1 MYTVI
6 KITILLILVIATI
19 SKAAEESN
27 QHFLNNLTDLII
39 TKIVQILPK
48 QYSIPRI
55 STSYFHTLLRLET
68 FDGTLRDMSTL
79 KRKGDVIMVMNKET
93 TTIKANVT
101 FNLLSMHY
109 DKVLFKIFGITSV
122 GTLTVKSLDN
132 LFQVL
137 IRTDE
142 KSQCLI
148 TIEEAR
154 VLKLSSYDVETKST
168 CNLCSKLKKEV
179 ISSVIEYFKINITNY
194 INDRLK
200 TTMKKLFEHN
210 EYVCI

>member
-6 KITILLILVIATI
+6 KITIILILVTASIT
-19 SKAAEESN
+19 KAAEESD

-39 TKIVQILPK
+39 KKIVKILPK

-55 STSYFHTLLRLET
+55 SISNFHELLRLET
-68 FDGTLRDMSTL
+68 FDGTLRDMSTV
-79 KRKGDVIMVMNKET
+79 KRKGDVSMVMNQEI
-93 TTIKANVT
+93 TTIKVNVT
-101 FNLLSMHY
+101 FNLLSLHY
-109 DKVLFKIFGITSV
+109 DKFLFKIFGITSV

-132 LFQVL
+132 LFQVW

-148 TIEEAR
+148 TIEDVR

-179 ISSVIEYFKINITNY
+179 FSSIIEYFKLNITNLV
-194 INDRLK
+194 NDRLK
-200 TTMKKLFEHN
+200 STMKKMFEHN
-210 EYVCI
+210 EYICI